1 VTRMSKKRDK
11 LERYVQPIPYG
22 YPLRNAKIKVNDK
35 GEIIIIGKT
44 KIWHVKDIDAAI
56 RQQLF
61 HVASHYEDM
70 VVNWKKKLIH
80 KGSVSEIEKSIVKIN
95 ALLNTLQNIHQLNIS
110 KINDEILSSLQNLKF
125 ELEKKEKEELEKLN
139 KVMQRGFA
147 LLEEKKRCE
156 LIIRNVIVAIIELFN
171 ALDNGDVSKIKWNK
185 YFDAFKKLNTVY
197 VNPYRTK
204 TQLVIYR
211 KLRYDIYNL
220 VKEQKFKEAK
230 NLLWQGLEKLLP
242 LYPDTII
249 INIGKKT
256 MKINNG
262 IISFIE

>member
-1 VTRMSKKRDK
+1 MSKKGK
-11 LERYVQPIPYG
+11 LLESYVQTIPYG
-22 YPLRNAKIKVNDK
+22 KLLHNSNIKVNNR
-35 GEIIIIGKT
+35 GEIVIIGKT
-44 KIWHVKDIDAAI
+44 KTWHVKDIDAAI

-61 HVASHYEDM
+61 HVASQYEDM
-70 VVNWKKKLIH
+70 IVNWKKQMIH

-95 ALLNTLQNIHQLNIS
+95 ELLNTLQNIHQLDIS
-110 KINDEILSSLQNLKF
+110 KINDEILSSLQNIKF

-156 LIIRNVIVAIIELFN
+156 LIIRNAIVVIIELFN
-171 ALDNGDVSKIKWNK
+171 ALDNRDVSKIKWNK
-185 YFDAFKKLNTVY
+185 YFDALKKLNTVY

-220 VKEQKFKEAK
+220 VKEQKLKEVK

-242 LYPDTII
+242 LYSDTII
-249 INIGKKT
+249 INIGTKT